1 VRRAE
6 TAAVGLLAALVCTG
20 RAGASV
26 FDTYGFGAR
35 AAAMG
40 SAQAAAAEDFSAVYY
55 NPAALTVHKRPH
67 VGTALTVVA
76 PSVGVRRRAESDGPP
91 VERPDPN
98 AGITLG
104 LLFPLG
110 GKIENRFALALGA
123 YLPTIQVTR
132 VDARDERTPQFYRYE
147 ALPDKIVI
155 APALAFEAHRTVS
168 VGVGLQ
174 VLGSLDGA
182 ADVELDLLGRRFT
195 RKTLSVD
202 VDTATGL
209 TAGVLVRPTETVR
222 LGLSWRDALALDYH
236 LRTRIDI
243 KDVGA
248 LDADISGT
256 SLYTPAQLTGAVAWS
271 PRPDLMLAFDVV
283 YAWWSDAPD
292 PTARFDVT
300 LDGAPLGQGA
310 VSAGSPPV
318 SLGAVDTLSPRLG
331 VEWRP
336 IGVVA
341 VRAGYQLSPTPL
353 PAQTER
359 TNYIDSTAHQMTLG
373 TGYAFADPLAIH
385 AAPLTVDFAAQ
396 WTHLASRDHD
406 KRASDDPMGDF
417 EASGEIFAFTLTLRH
432 DFQ

>member
-1 VRRAE
+1 MRREIPLAGVL
-6 TAAVGLLAALVCTG
+6 ALAAG
-20 RAGASV
+20 AGPAGASV

-35 AAAMG
+35 GAAMAN
-40 SAQAAAAEDFSAVYY
+40 AQAAAAEDFSAVYY

-67 VGTALTVVA
+67 VGTVLTVVA
-76 PSVGVRRRAESDGPP
+76 PSVSVRRHATSAGPA

-123 YLPTIQVTR
+123 YLPTVEVTR

-147 ALPDKIVI
+147 ALPDKIVV

-168 VGVGLQ
+168 FGLGLQ
-174 VLGSLDGA
+174 VLGALDGG
-182 ADVELDLLGRRFT
+182 ADVELDLLNQRFT

-209 TAGVLVRPTETVR
+209 TAGLLVRPNER
-222 LGLSWRDALALDYH
+222 LRLAFAWRDALALDYH
-236 LRTRIDI
+236 LRTNIDI

-256 SLYTPAQLTGAVAWS
+256 SLYTPAQYTGGLAWS
-271 PRPDLMLAFDVV
+271 PIGDLTVAFDLV
-283 YAWWSDAPD
+283 YARWSAAPD

-310 VSAGSPPV
+310 LAAESPPV
-318 SLGAVDTLSPRLG
+318 ALGASDTLSPRLG

-336 IGVVA
+336 RPVLA
-341 VRAGYQLSPTPL
+341 LRTGYQLSPTPL

-359 TNYIDSTAHQMTLG
+359 TNYIDSTAHQVG
-373 TGYAFADPLAIH
+373 AGVGYAFADPLGIH
-385 AAPLTVDFAAQ
+385 ASPLTIDLAAQ
-396 WTHLASRDHD
+396 WTHLADREHRKRDARD
-406 KRASDDPMGDF
+406 AMGDF
-417 EASGEIFAFTLTLRH
+417 AASGDLFVFSLTVRH

>member
-76 PSVGVRRRAESDGPP
+76 PSVGVRRRAESEGPP

-155 APALAFEAHRTVS
+155 APALAYEAHRTPLR
-168 VGVGLQ
+168 GGRH
-174 VLGSLDGA
+174 
-182 ADVELDLLGRRFT
+182 ADPRLAGRRGGRRTRSARRRRFT
-195 RKTLSVD
+195 RKTLSRS
-202 VDTATGL
+202 TWT
-209 TAGVLVRPTETVR
+209 RPR
-222 LGLSWRDALALDYH
+222 G
-236 LRTRIDI
+236 
-243 KDVGA
+243 
-248 LDADISGT
+248 
-256 SLYTPAQLTGAVAWS
+256 
-271 PRPDLMLAFDVV
+271 
-283 YAWWSDAPD
+283 
-292 PTARFDVT
+292 
-300 LDGAPLGQGA
+300 
-310 VSAGSPPV
+310 
-318 SLGAVDTLSPRLG
+318 
-331 VEWRP
+331 
-336 IGVVA
+336 
-341 VRAGYQLSPTPL
+341 
-353 PAQTER
+353 
-359 TNYIDSTAHQMTLG
+359 
-373 TGYAFADPLAIH
+373 
-385 AAPLTVDFAAQ
+385 
-396 WTHLASRDHD
+396 
-406 KRASDDPMGDF
+406 
-417 EASGEIFAFTLTLRH
+417 
-432 DFQ
+432 